1 MSKYC
6 PECGAEIN
14 DEAKVCEQC
23 GTAIETAIEKPAEDK
38 AAKKK
43 KILILAGVI
52 AGAVLV
58 VVIALVILIS
68 SIVSSFG
75 AEGTAKKF
83 AKAMAAENTKK
94 MISLTSDVYKE
105 YYEFYQEKYD
115 VDELEEE
122 YEQELE
128 YVNSFFENY
137 AGSDYKLKYEIED
150 VDFYSEDMLDDM
162 YGWYE
167 DTYDVDTD
175 VIKESAMVEV
185 EFQVSK
191 DGKDYFYDVD
201 LVMVKENNTWR
212 VFDFY

>member
-23 GTAIETAIEKPAEDK
+23 GTAIEPAIEKPAEDK

-58 VVIALVILIS
+58 VVIALVILIT
-68 SIVSSFG
+68 SILSNFG
-75 AEGTAKKF
+75 CEGTAKRF
-83 AKAMAAENTKK
+83 AKAMAAENTEK

-115 VDELEEE
+115 VDELEED

-150 VDFYSEDMLDDM
+150 VDFYDEDMLDDM

-175 VIKESAMVEV
+175 VIKESAIVEV